1 MSAGNS
7 STEAMVS
14 RDLGVLAP
22 KFANAVR
29 KAIAECNEQGLDAYV
44 YEGYRSAALQ
54 AIYYARG
61 RTVIPPTRTVTNART
76 NLNSWHGYGL
86 AVDVIS
92 RSKRWSQP
100 DSWFKQV
107 AEVFKRHGLKW
118 GGDWK
123 SRDLP
128 HFQWG
133 RCKASPSDRA
143 RQIYA
148 ERGMKA
154 VWTEVGAA

>member
-14 RDLGVLAP
+14 RDMSVLAP
-22 KFANAVR
+22 RFAEAVR
-29 KAIAECNEQGLDAYV
+29 KAIEECNSNGLDAYV

-61 RTVIPPTRTVTNART
+61 RTVIPPPYTVTNART
-76 NLNSWHGYGL
+76 NLRSWHGYGL

-92 RSKRWSQP
+92 RSKRWNQP
-100 DSWFKQV
+100 ASWFRQV
-107 AEVFKRHGLKW
+107 AAIFKSHGLKW
-118 GGDWK
+118 GGDWSK
-123 SRDLP
+123 PDLP

-133 RCKASPSDRA
+133 RCKPSPSDRA
-143 RQIYA
+143 REIYA
-148 ERGMKA
+148 ARGMKG
-154 VWTEVGAA
+154 VWAEVGAD